1 MTVPDLD
8 NNPHGQSESLWPKC
22 HQVYETSQASSAGAT
37 PSPNEKV
44 LLEHHE
50 SVLQWAADKLLYW

>member
-8 NNPHGQSESLWPKC
+8 KNKHGQSESLWRQG

-37 PSPNEKV
+37 PSPNEKA

-50 SVLQWAADKLLYW
+50 SVLQSTADKLLC